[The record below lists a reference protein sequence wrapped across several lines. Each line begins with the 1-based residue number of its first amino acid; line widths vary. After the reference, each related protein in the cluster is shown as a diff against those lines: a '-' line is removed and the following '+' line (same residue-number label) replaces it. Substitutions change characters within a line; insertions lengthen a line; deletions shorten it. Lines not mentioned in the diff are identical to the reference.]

1 MLYDDRLGT
10 VLRHR
15 PGGPAAAKT
24 QLRQLLDLLGTLPS
38 DARGPS
44 IDAAYLRVAELSEAI
59 AADDKRGMLADPSL
73 RLRSPR
79 LLAVLAHDE
88 PAVAADALLRG
99 RLSDQEWLDLIPALP
114 VVARGFLRRRGDLGP
129 DVRALLD
136 ALGAHDRSLP
146 PPATSEVRPT
156 AEPAAPAPAIA
167 AAVPSSPAVPR
178 QTVDEES
185 AAYGISA
192 LVKRIE
198 AFRKSRQPIEPANDR
213 NHAPR
218 LPLGEEGFLRVPRE
232 LRAFDFACDAEGRI
246 TWADPGVAPM
256 TVGMSLTAAEGPGRH
271 DLARALRQLQPLR
284 AIRLTL
290 SGAPAIAGD
299 WQIDAAPAFEAAG
312 GRLAGWRGRFRRQP
326 TEPRAEG
333 PAAAGE
339 ADRVRQLLHELR
351 TPINAVQGY
360 AEAMQQGLFG
370 PIGHEYRAMSAS
382 IAADAARILGGFE
395 ELERLVRLDSGA
407 ITLDA
412 GVCDLTEVI
421 AATVERLQPHT
432 EARQSSF
439 DLELG
444 EDPAAVPLA
453 RIEAE
458 RLVWRLL
465 ATLAGAASPGERL
478 RLRLR
483 VRGGEVRFKVQL
495 PAALADLGDEE
506 LFRASAMNGRNAL
519 SAGNFGGGFALR
531 LAAAEARAAG
541 GSLDRR
547 GDRLRLTLAGLT
559 EVAGAH
565 SEGTS
570 LTGSQLAGSN

>member
-24 QLRQLLDLLGTLPS
+24 QFRQLLDLLGTLPS
-38 DARGPS
+38 EARGAGV
-44 IDAAYLRVAELSEAI
+44 DAAYLRVTELGTAI
-59 AADDKRGMLADPSL
+59 TADDKRLMLADPSL

-79 LLAVLAHDE
+79 LLALLAQDE
-88 PAVAADALLRG
+88 PAVAGDAIAQA
-99 RLSDQEWLDLIPALP
+99 RLNDQEWLDLVPALP
-114 VVARGFLRRRGDLGP
+114 VPARGFLRRRDDLGA

-136 ALGAHDRSLP
+136 ALGVHDRGLP
-146 PPATSEVRPT
+146 PAPGPMVSPVVGPVVSAVSET
-156 AEPAAPAPAIA
+156 L
-167 AAVPSSPAVPR
+167 
-178 QTVDEES
+178 DEGS
-185 AAYGISA
+185 AAHGISA

-198 AFRKSRQPIEPANDR
+198 AFRKSRQPTEPANDR
-213 NHAPR
+213 SHAPR
-218 LPLGEEGFLRVPRE
+218 LPLGEEAFLRVPRE

-256 TVGMSLTAAEGPGRH
+256 TVGMSLAAAENPGSNPGSH
-271 DLARALRQLQPLR
+271 PHTQFVARALRQLQPLR

-290 SGAPAIAGD
+290 SGAPAVAGD
-299 WQIDAAPAFEAAG
+299 WQVDAAPWFEAAG
-312 GRLAGWRGRFRRQP
+312 GRLAGWRGRFRRP
-326 TEPRAEG
+326 PASTAEARTADE
-333 PAAAGE
+333 AAAESGE
-339 ADRVRQLLHELR
+339 ADRIRQLLHELR

-395 ELERLVRLDSGA
+395 ELERLARLDSRA
-407 ITLDA
+407 MELEA
-412 GVCDLTEVI
+412 GVCDLAEVI
-421 AATVERLQPHT
+421 AATVARLQPHT
-432 EARQSSF
+432 AARQSSF

-444 EDPAAVPLA
+444 DEAAPVPLA

-458 RLVWRLL
+458 RMVWRLL
-465 ATLAGAASPGERL
+465 ATLAGAAAPGERL

-495 PAALADLGDEE
+495 PAALASRSDED
-506 LFRASAMNGRNAL
+506 LFRASAMKAHSAL

-541 GSLDRR
+541 GNLDRR
-547 GDRLRLTLAGLT
+547 GDRLRLVLAGLT
-559 EVAGAH
+559 EVAGPH
-565 SEGTS
+565 SEVPS
-570 LTGSQLAGSN
+570 LTGSQLAGPN